1 MTNDGQEATPHTVET
16 TIQRIGRGG
25 YLHAVVPILDRSGRV
40 VERVVRPLMVEL
52 RARDVVQVIVG
63 AIILAIPVG
72 FTEEAWGLGER
83 LSTGRIAGIVAVS
96 VAAIAL
102 FVYMNFYRFYLRQY
116 VWDYVKRVITIYGI
130 SFLVV
135 GALLALIDVAP
146 WGVDNF
152 LAIKRTIVVAL
163 PASLSAT
170 LTDALK

>member
-1 MTNDGQEATPHTVET
+1 MTNDGQATPPDKVEP

-25 YLHAVVPILDRSGRV
+25 YLHAIVPIIDKSGRV

-83 LSTGRIAGIVAVS
+83 LGAGRIAGIAVVS

-116 VWDYVKRVITIYGI
+116 LGDYVKRVVSIYAI

-146 WGVDNF
+146 WGVDNI

>member
-1 MTNDGQEATPHTVET
+1 VSEQNQATETDNVEP

-25 YLHAVVPILDRSGRV
+25 YLHAIVPVLDKSGRV

-72 FTEEAWGLGER
+72 FTEEAWSLGER
-83 LSTGRIAGIVAVS
+83 LSTGRIVGVALVS
-96 VAAIAL
+96 VTAIAM
-102 FVYMNFYRFYLRQY
+102 FVYMNFYRFYLRKY
-116 VWDYVKRVITIYGI
+116 VWQYLKRVASIYLL
-130 SFLVV
+130 SLLVV
-135 GALLALIDVAP
+135 GLLLALIDVAP
-146 WGVDNF
+146 WGMDNV
-152 LAIKRTIVVAL
+152 LAIKRTIIVAF